1 MIQGT
6 FRTFAVAM
14 VLAVCASPQ
23 DTAVAELSKEDSAKA
38 ADLYRRLR
46 TAEQEWTAFKTSV
59 RQKYGPGLA
68 TALPPERR
76 TEVQNTGQ
84 QRYLIPSAWSAG
96 IEFSTDFRFAIPASQ
111 H

>member
-6 FRTFAVAM
+6 FRTFAVAI
-14 VLAVCASPQ
+14 VLAFCASPQ

-46 TAEQEWTAFKTSV
+46 TAEQEWAEFKTSV
-59 RQKYGPGLA
+59 QQKYGPGLA
-68 TALPPERR
+68 MPNRR
-76 TEVQNTGQ
+76 NQVQITGQ
-84 QRYLIPSAWSAG
+84 QPFFIPSEWSGG
-96 IEFSTDFRFAIPASQ
+96 IEFSTDFRFAIPASR